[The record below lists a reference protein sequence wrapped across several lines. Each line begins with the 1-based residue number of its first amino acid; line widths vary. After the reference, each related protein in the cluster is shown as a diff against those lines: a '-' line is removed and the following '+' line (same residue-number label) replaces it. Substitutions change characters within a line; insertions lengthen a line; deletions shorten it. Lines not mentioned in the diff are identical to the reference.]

1 MRYGTKQCS
10 NDRLPADRLEQA
22 VTRRLWKV
30 LEDHDLLDQAINQ
43 AYERLTERANEQAS
57 EHTAIQRKLTETRAS
72 MERYFHAFEK
82 GTMPEDTCAPRIA
95 ALSEQIKALEDR
107 APN

>member
-72 MERYFHAFEK
+72 MA
-82 GTMPEDTCAPRIA
+82 EDTCAPRIA